1 MNLLRLKSE
10 PISKISVAKLN
21 LENIVIFLGFI
32 CGGFNERDIVDI
44 APKGVS

>member
-10 PISKISVAKLN
+10 PISKIPVAKLN

-32 CGGFNERDIVDI
+32 YGGFNERDFVDI